1 MLLGIDT
8 GGTFT
13 DFVLISKQ
21 GMRVHK
27 LLSTPHAPAKAIIQ
41 GIEDLG
47 LMTAAKNG
55 QLTIVHGSTVAT
67 NAALEGKGVKT
78 VFITNHGLSDMLS
91 IGRQTRAKLYDL
103 CPTPNNPPVPK
114 SLCLET
120 GGRLDAKGNTIE
132 PLTDRDIEKLIAQI
146 EKLQPE
152 AVAINL
158 LFSFLDDR
166 HEKAIESALPA
177 SLFVSR
183 SSYVL
188 PEYKE
193 YERGMATW
201 LNASL
206 GPLVANYLQAL
217 DSALSPCP
225 ITIMQSSG
233 GTMDIKSAAKQ
244 AVRLLLS
251 GPAGGLAA
259 AQFIGDCCH
268 TQQLIT
274 FDMGGTSTDV
284 ALIDGM
290 LTLTNESIIGLYPVA
305 VPMVNMHTIGA
316 GGGSIAFQDKGGLL
330 QVGPQSAGSEPGP
343 ACYGRGGTQATVTDA
358 NAVLGR
364 LRPELF
370 LGGQM
375 SLDLEKAKTAVGLL
389 ADSLNLSLIETA
401 YGIISIAN
409 DHMSRA
415 LRVISIQKGYDPS
428 KFHLCSFGGAGGLHV
443 CALADAL
450 QIPQAIIPING
461 GVLSALGMLV
471 APRERQLSITHQ
483 CLLSDIELTELK
495 PFIKKLKE
503 QGKTELLAEG
513 VNEEKI
519 KYTVSLDLRYQG
531 QTHTLNVT
539 LEKNLA
545 LIMGGFHN
553 QHKHRYGH
561 ELKQTIELVNIRVGV
576 SAKSTP
582 IKLPPLT
589 RGKKD
594 ESPTPLQ
601 QVALKFL
608 HGKPEAIDTVIYL
621 RDHLQKGQTI
631 IGPAL
636 IAETVSTT
644 LIEPN
649 WQATVDNWGNLLLE
663 RI

>member
-41 GIEDLG
+41 GIEDLD

-103 CPTPNNPPVPK
+103 CPTPNKPPVPK
-114 SLCLET
+114 SLCIET
-120 GGRLDAKGNTIE
+120 GGRLDAKGNTLE

-166 HEKAIESALPA
+166 HEKAIESALPS

-576 SAKSTP
+576 SAESAP
-582 IKLPPLT
+582 VKLPPLT
-589 RGKKD
+589 HGKKD

-601 QVALKFL
+601 QVPLKFL